1 MGLPPSAITI
11 AKLKKHREKIIEKTA
26 NKLCLI
32 IGISNLKIL
41 PKKLKFKIW
50 CPLDLVEKS
59 YGDHFFHFQQ
69 PLVAS
74 NDLRGLQA
82 LEIQNLCVKRIP
94 KWYGTCIL
102 AQK

>member
-1 MGLPPSAITI
+1 MLRSKVSIKKRAFQASFYFFYMAWITY
-11 AKLKKHREKIIEKTA
+11 KI
-26 NKLCLI
+26 
-32 IGISNLKIL
+32 

-50 CPLDLVEKS
+50 GPLDLVEKS

-82 LEIQNLCVKRIP
+82 LGISNL
-94 KWYGTCIL
+94 
-102 AQK
+102 